1 MEWAGGLKFS
11 SPLSLYCCISFLS
24 ICLILSSWF
33 RYRGAWRISL
43 PARGVNRRW
52 FSKIQISRYFKS
64 RTFFPMATG
73 ILRIPLE
80 PVYAD
85 GLSETVLIFSIISS
99 SQHIVRNPYTVVIF
113 LAYLGWKRNCLF
125 TIIKLPSLE
134 LQVYRCPSRI
144 CCTFWASDPIFPLL
158 YYVLCCTVPQ
168 IRDWT

>member
-43 PARGVNRRW
+43 PARAVNRRW

-99 SQHIVRNPYTVVIF
+99 SQHIVRNRDSLHGSYFSGIS
-113 LAYLGWKRNCLF
+113 GMKE
-125 TIIKLPSLE
+125 KLPIHHNKTAFFGAAGV
-134 LQVYRCPSRI
+134 QVSI
-144 CCTFWASDPIFPLL
+144 QNML
-158 YYVLCCTVPQ
+158 YILG
-168 IRDWT
+168 I

>member
-1 MEWAGGLKFS
+1 MGWRPEVFQPVIFIL
-11 SPLSLYCCISFLS
+11 LY
-24 ICLILSSWF
+24 LIFEHMPDFIVMVSVS
-33 RYRGAWRISL
+33 GAWRISL

-99 SQHIVRNPYTVVIF
+99 SQHIVRNRDSLHGSYFSGIS
-113 LAYLGWKRNCLF
+113 GMKE
-125 TIIKLPSLE
+125 KLPIHHNKTAFFGAAGV
-134 LQVYRCPSRI
+134 QVSI
-144 CCTFWASDPIFPLL
+144 QNML
-158 YYVLCCTVPQ
+158 YILG
-168 IRDWT
+168 I